1 MAGGR
6 YLIEKKE
13 DSFSFKLYSIGGKL
27 LAKSG
32 SYKTPELCKKGIA
45 SLRVNSDAPLC
56 DLTLPEHEMGEPQ
69 RCPKIELYKDD
80 IDSYGSYNFRIRAKN
95 GIVIACGEGY
105 GTKTRCLDVIGALRT
120 SARGAVTEEW

>member
-56 DLTLPEHEMGEPQ
+56 DLTLPKHEMGEMPK
-69 RCPKIELYKDD
+69 CPKIELYKDED
-80 IDSYGSYNFRIRAKN
+80 DAYGSYNFRIKAKN

-105 GTKTRCLDVIGALRT
+105 GTKPRCLDVIGALRT

>member
-27 LAKSG
+27 LARSG

-56 DLTLPEHEMGEPQ
+56 DLTLPEYESGEPQ
-69 RCPKIELYKDD
+69 RCPKIELFKDD
-80 IDSYGSYNFRIRAKN
+80 DDAHGSYNFRIRAKN
-95 GIVIACGEGY
+95 GIVIASGEGY
-105 GTKTRCLDVIGALRT
+105 GTKNRCLDVISALRA
-120 SARGAVTEEW
+120 SAIGATTEES